1 MKAWLLPALAGLV
14 CGVLS
19 GLGIGGGTL
28 LMVWMTAICGL
39 EQRTAKGIN
48 LLYFLPTA
56 VCALIFH
63 IKNRLIRW
71 DVVLPA
77 ALAGAAAAALT
88 AWLGLRL
95 DTGILRKIFGGFLL
109 LVGLKELF
117 GRYPRDKKDR

>member
-39 EQRTAKGIN
+39 EQRTAQGIN

-56 VCALIFH
+56 VCALI
-63 IKNRLIRW
+63 L
-71 DVVLPA
+71 
-77 ALAGAAAAALT
+77 LAGKGHEKYQLIGGEKLPLDERET
-88 AWLGLRL
+88 VRKILGLPH
-95 DTGILRKIFGGFLL
+95 DTGRK
-109 LVGLKELF
+109 KQ
-117 GRYPRDKKDR
+117 